1 MTVEATFRAFIDHV
15 NAGRWTDIAELI
27 PGDGQVTYNK
37 RGYPHDEFLAKL
49 RQRIGALPEGAFE
62 IETVVSDEAAQVAA
76 VRIIYR
82 TTLPADWEDKDWE
95 DVVDGGVSMATRLAG
110 ILSPAGM
117 GRRPAGDARAG
128 TTAATAADPSSRG
141 RRLTGLHHL
150 FCWIKDGRVLDIE
163 TIGDVDGVFRDE
175 NVAAVPPDLE
185 ADAAP
190 SRRLTAAEMSATYRA
205 YIDCINAR
213 TMDAD
218 LARFCHPRVRHNG
231 RDLSLAEYGGLMEDA
246 QQAIEGLTFAI
257 HTLLADEDGQRLAV
271 RLEFAGVPRKRWAGS
286 VEPSGAPL
294 EPGGFA
300 EHVYYWLD
308 GGRIAR
314 VLSLVDLA
322 SYREQVR
329 AAAGPHTLQVR
340 RRVS

>member
-15 NAGRWTDIAELI
+15 NAGRWADIAELI

-37 RGYPHDEFLAKL
+37 RGYPRDEFLAKL
-49 RQRIGALPEGAFE
+49 RQHIGALPEGAFE

-76 VRIIYR
+76 VRIIYH
-82 TTLPADWEDKDWE
+82 TTLPDDWEDKDWE
-95 DVVDGGVSMATRLAG
+95 DVDGGV
-110 ILSPAGM
+110 
-117 GRRPAGDARAG
+117 AGDARAG
-128 TTAATAADPSSRG
+128 TTAAAAANPSRG

-185 ADAAP
+185 ADA

-205 YIDCINAR
+205 YIDCVNAR

-246 QQAIEGLTFAI
+246 QQAIEGLSFAI
-257 HTLLADEDGQRLAV
+257 HTLLADEGAQRLAV

-294 EPGGFA
+294 ELGGFA

-308 GGRIAR
+308 DGRIAR

-329 AAAGPHTLQVR
+329 AAAGPSPQIR

>member
-15 NAGRWTDIAELI
+15 NAGRWADIAELI

-37 RGYPHDEFLAKL
+37 RGYPRDEFLAKL

-82 TTLPADWEDKDWE
+82 TTLPDDWEDKDWE
-95 DVVDGGVSMATRLAG
+95 DVDGGTGMAARLAG
-110 ILSPAGM
+110 ILSPADM

-128 TTAATAADPSSRG
+128 TTAAAAASPSRG

-185 ADAAP
+185 ADA

-213 TMDAD
+213 TMDAE

-246 QQAIEGLTFAI
+246 QQAIEGLSFAI
-257 HTLLADEDGQRLAV
+257 HTLLADEDAQRLAV

-294 EPGGFA
+294 ELGGFA

-308 GGRIAR
+308 DGRIAR

-329 AAAGPHTLQVR
+329 AAAGPSPQSR